1 MDIKMKTKPILS
13 LLLAVMLLAVLS
25 INAQSDDL
33 LWKKNANNL
42 YSFRF
47 SNDSRF
53 LTYDTYGIAEIKILD
68 VVTGQLVHTIQGQ
81 KYPRFTHDGRYLASV
96 NDSILTLWNV
106 GSWTLADV
114 RVLKYNIGAYEFS
127 NGDSIMAYVSGD
139 KGILVYETKNWNLL
153 KQITDV
159 PVVNVPNYPDIVG
172 ADYISIAFDAKKIAY
187 ANHEGTFIYD
197 FLSDTVVLRRLGT
210 KPKFSPVRNELL
222 IQRITKYQDKY
233 YPDGCDLYNF
243 DIGPDPLIKLD
254 PSITPIDGKFDNNYS
269 PDGNFIILSGGGTMK
284 GNVLLY
290 KINFINNQY
299 EFEQIFSGTVNIDAY
314 FKNGIISPNNKYVC
328 SGISS
333 LFMFQVDKY
342 TPVIEF
348 NNNTEEVQII
358 PNPSENKIK
367 ILFNDMD
374 FVINQIIIRNLDGS
388 QIIYKDNFNRH
399 SDCVD
404 FSIEFLASGTY
415 FISLIGPKQTITQ
428 KLIINR

>member
-1 MDIKMKTKPILS
+1 MKKRIYQS
-13 LLLAVMLLAVLS
+13 LLLAAVLLAVIS
-25 INAQSDDL
+25 VNAQSDDL

-53 LTYDTYGIAEIKILD
+53 LAYDTYGIAEINILD

-106 GSWTLADV
+106 ESWTLADV

-127 NGDSIMAYVSGD
+127 NGDSIMAYISGER
-139 KGILVYETKNWNLL
+139 GILVYETKNWNLL

-222 IQRITKYQDKY
+222 IQRLIYNNNIKYT
-233 YPDGCDLYNF
+233 DGLDIYNF
-243 DIGPDPLIKLD
+243 DFGSNPLKKLD
-254 PSITPIDGKFDNNYS
+254 PSAAPWEGAFDFNYS
-269 PDGNFIILSGGGTMK
+269 PDGSFILLSGGGTMN

-333 LFMFQVDKY
+333 FFMFQVDKY

-358 PNPSENKIK
+358 PNPSGNKIK
-367 ILFNDMD
+367 ILFNEVDY
-374 FVINQIIIRNLDGS
+374 VINRIVIRNLDGS
-388 QIIYKDNFNRH
+388 QIIFKDNLNRH
-399 SDCVD
+399 SDCID
-404 FSIEFLASGTY
+404 FSIESLASGTY
-415 FISLIGPKQTITQ
+415 FISLIGPNQTITQ
-428 KLIINR
+428 KIIINR